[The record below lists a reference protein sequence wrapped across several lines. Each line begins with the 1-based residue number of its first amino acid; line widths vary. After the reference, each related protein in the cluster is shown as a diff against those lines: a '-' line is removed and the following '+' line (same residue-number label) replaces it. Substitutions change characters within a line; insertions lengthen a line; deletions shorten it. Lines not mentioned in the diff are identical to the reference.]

1 MRCSVQNRVRGCA
14 THPTADSTLADFS
27 KRSKRSLHNPH
38 HRVRGCATHPT
49 ANSTLAD
56 FRRSKRS
63 LYASPTACVAYATPP
78 TAGST
83 LADFRRSKRSLYN
96 PPAAC
101 VAPPPTLPV
110 DSCVGCVPSGTHALF
125 GLYRSGR
132 LKANAFRRPFL
143 PNFIRYPAALCVLVR
158 ETLDSTQ
165 QAVACINRPTAC
177 VATPHTLPAT

>member
-1 MRCSVQNRVRGCA
+1 MSRYRRNYIAGGTFFFTVKLADPKSRLLVEHINLLREAYASVQKRYPFETVAICVMPNHLHAVW
-14 THPTADSTLADFS
+14 TLPD
-27 KRSKRSLHNPH
+27 
-38 HRVRGCATHPT
+38 G
-49 ANSTLAD
+49 D
-56 FRRSKRS
+56 
-63 LYASPTACVAYATPP
+63 
-78 TAGST
+78 
-83 LADFRRSKRSLYN
+83 SKRSLYN

>member
-1 MRCSVQNRVRGCA
+1 MWRDFQILTADMRCSVQNRVRGCA
-14 THPTADSTLADFS
+14 THPTADSTLAY
-27 KRSKRSLHNPH
+27 
-38 HRVRGCATHPT
+38 
-49 ANSTLAD
+49 
-56 FRRSKRS
+56 FR
-63 LYASPTACVAYATPP
+63 C
-78 TAGST
+78 
-83 LADFRRSKRSLYN
+83 SKRSLYN

-165 QAVACINRPTAC
+165 PAVRRSSEWPNNRQFLSYARFCRC
-177 VATPHTLPAT
+177 VG

>member
-1 MRCSVQNRVRGCA
+1 MAAPSTRNSAAVVIPASVACIN
-14 THPTADSTLADFS
+14 PSTAYVPMAHTRFLGE
-27 KRSKRSLHNPH
+27 SL
-38 HRVRGCATHPT
+38 
-49 ANSTLAD
+49 
-56 FRRSKRS
+56 
-63 LYASPTACVAYATPP
+63 
-78 TAGST
+78 
-83 LADFRRSKRSLYN
+83 SKRSLYN

-165 QAVACINRPTAC
+165 PAVRRSSKP
-177 VATPHTLPAT
+177 

>member
-1 MRCSVQNRVRGCA
+1 MNIHKNTRLTPHNRQAIWRAYTQDKISV
-14 THPTADSTLADFS
+14 TSLA
-27 KRSKRSLHNPH
+27 RQYH
-38 HRVRGCATHPT
+38 V
-49 ANSTLAD
+49 
-56 FRRSKRS
+56 
-63 LYASPTACVAYATPP
+63 
-78 TAGST
+78 
-83 LADFRRSKRSLYN
+83 SKRSLYN

-165 QAVACINRPTAC
+165 PAVRRSSEWPNNRQFLSYARFCRC
-177 VATPHTLPAT
+177 VG

>member
-1 MRCSVQNRVRGCA
+1 MRGYA

-27 KRSKRSLHNPH
+27 K
-38 HRVRGCATHPT
+38 
-49 ANSTLAD
+49 
-56 FRRSKRS
+56 
-63 LYASPTACVAYATPP
+63 
-78 TAGST
+78 
-83 LADFRRSKRSLYN
+83 RSKRSLYN

-177 VATPHTLPAT
+177 VATPHTLPASRSLHQPTNRVRGYATHPTSDITLSYYA